1 MKKLFIV
8 IAILS
13 VFSCDNQTP
22 AKVCSD
28 CVEIIDPEVRFTL
41 IQQGRVLI
49 DRRFMTEENIMRVEE
64 LVLSERVNS
73 AEDLPKFKNLKKLS
87 LYEVASLETINL
99 GMWPKLE
106 EFSLKLN
113 GHVSRTKHIETGG
126 ATKLKVFDMRYWTGL
141 MPPYDASVSFS
152 KIYTLDFSKNP
163 ELHTLELHGFLN
175 LKTLD
180 FENNRKLSSIK
191 LVNMASLTSIDL
203 CKSSEINNITIGE
216 RMYPFITNTQVML
229 SVNTDDETLQD
240 FKSLNPK
247 AKFTICSN

>member
-99 GMWPKLE
+99 GMWPKL
-106 EFSLKLN
+106 
-113 GHVSRTKHIETGG
+113 
-126 ATKLKVFDMRYWTGL
+126 
-141 MPPYDASVSFS
+141 
-152 KIYTLDFSKNP
+152 
-163 ELHTLELHGFLN
+163 
-175 LKTLD
+175 
-180 FENNRKLSSIK
+180 
-191 LVNMASLTSIDL
+191 
-203 CKSSEINNITIGE
+203 
-216 RMYPFITNTQVML
+216 
-229 SVNTDDETLQD
+229 
-240 FKSLNPK
+240 
-247 AKFTICSN
+247 